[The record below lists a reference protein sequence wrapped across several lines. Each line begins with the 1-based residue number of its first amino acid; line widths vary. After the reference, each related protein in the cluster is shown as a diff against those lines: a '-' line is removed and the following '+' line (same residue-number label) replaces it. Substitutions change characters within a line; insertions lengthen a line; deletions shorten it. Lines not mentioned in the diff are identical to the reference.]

1 MTETA
6 GGAPLGALSHR
17 NFRLFFFGQAVSLSG
32 TWMQTVAQGWLVL
45 QLTDSPFYVGLVSSV
60 GSLGV
65 LLLTLYA
72 GVVADRV
79 DKRRTVVLTQTL
91 QMLEAFALAALV
103 WTRTVTVH
111 WVIALAAVFGI
122 VNAFDIPTRQSF
134 LAEMVGKEDLLSAIA
149 LNSSLFNATRVLG
162 PALAG
167 VLIGAWGVGVCF
179 FLNGVSYLAVI
190 WGLLAMRLPP
200 YVPRPTHQSAWAGF
214 QEVVRFIRGDRRIAT
229 LVVQTALLSIFGF
242 PFLVIMPVFARDVLR
257 AGASGRSE
265 EHTSELQS
273 PCNLVCRLLLEKK
286 KNTRKNV
293 QCIQH

>member
-91 QMLEAFALAALV
+91 QMLEAF
-103 WTRTVTVH
+103 RSEE
-111 WVIALAAVFGI
+111 
-122 VNAFDIPTRQSF
+122 RR
-134 LAEMVGKEDLLSAIA
+134 VGKECRSRW
-149 LNSSLFNATRVLG
+149 S
-162 PALAG
+162 
-167 VLIGAWGVGVCF
+167 
-179 FLNGVSYLAVI
+179 
-190 WGLLAMRLPP
+190 P
-200 YVPRPTHQSAWAGF
+200 YH
-214 QEVVRFIRGDRRIAT
+214 
-229 LVVQTALLSIFGF
+229 
-242 PFLVIMPVFARDVLR
+242 
-257 AGASGRSE
+257 
-265 EHTSELQS
+265 
-273 PCNLVCRLLLEKK
+273 
-286 KNTRKNV
+286 
-293 QCIQH
+293 